1 MKKLIALLAIMMVFV
16 GCTEADNTVSDT
28 SSVQEN
34 KTFTIEA
41 TAFDA
46 IDSIYKDGK
55 LDYDKA
61 KEFIANNTDYVF
73 DPNSYIN
80 NGVDREIYG
89 VAYPY
94 GEEIVNA
101 QRYDSFIENITQKKS
116 DSIAVVSFG
125 YFPYVDVVEY
135 SAENGKYLLTRYNKV
150 SGGYSRN
157 FFSEAEVEIYVNS
170 VYIKG
175 KHFSM
180 RMPRNEKMTPLS
192 IDETETLSSTHISTK
207 IQNYLGD
214 NYKVEYIGKVEGD
227 GYFGEPS
234 EYFYIHTKNPETD
247 EWIMGDTLGISL
259 DLKRVYGGNTLGDK
273 WLYVR

>member
-1 MKKLIALLAIMMVFV
+1 MKKLIALLAIVMVFA

-61 KEFIANNTDYVF
+61 KEFIANNADYVF

-80 NGVDREIYG
+80 NNVDSEIYG

-94 GEEIVNA
+94 GKEIVNA
-101 QRYDSFIENITQKKS
+101 DRYDSFIENATNKKS

-135 SAENGKYLLTRYNKV
+135 SAENERYLLTRYNKV
-150 SGGYSRN
+150 DGGYTRDL
-157 FFSEAEVEIYVNS
+157 FSEAKIEVYENS
-170 VYIKG
+170 AYIKG
-175 KHFSM
+175 EHFSM
-180 RMPRNEKMTPLS
+180 RMPRNEKMTPVS
-192 IDETETLSSTHISTK
+192 TDEAELLSSTHISTK

-214 NYKVEYIGKVEGD
+214 NYKVEYMGQDEG
-227 GYFGEPS
+227 GAYGEPC

-247 EWIMGDTLGISL
+247 EWIMDDTLGISL
-259 DLKRVYGGNTLGDK
+259 DFKRVYGGNALGDK
-273 WLYVR
+273 WQYMK

>member
-1 MKKLIALLAIMMVFV
+1 MKKLVVLLAIVLIFA
-16 GCTEADNTVSDT
+16 GCNEIDETLSGTA
-28 SSVQEN
+28 SVQEN

-55 LDYDKA
+55 LDYDRA
-61 KEFIANNTDYVF
+61 KDFVLNNPDYVF

-80 NGVDREIYG
+80 NGVDKEIYG

-94 GEEIVNA
+94 GKEIVNA
-101 QRYDSFIENITQKKS
+101 ERYDSFIENISNKKS
-116 DSIAVVSFG
+116 DSIAVVYFG

-135 SAENGKYLLTRYNKV
+135 SAENERYFLTRYNKV
-150 SGGYSRN
+150 DSGYSRN
-157 FFSEAEVEIYVNS
+157 FFSEAEATIYENS

-175 KHFSM
+175 EHFSL
-180 RMPRNEKMTPLS
+180 RVPKSAEPTPIS
-192 IDETETLSSTHISTK
+192 IDTTDLSAT

-214 NYKVEYIGKVEGD
+214 SYKVEYIGQVEGD
-227 GYFGEPS
+227 GYFGETC

-247 EWIMGDTLGISL
+247 EWIMDDTLGISL
-259 DLKRVYGGNTLGDK
+259 DFKRVYGGNSLGDK
-273 WLYVR
+273 WQYMK

>member
-1 MKKLIALLAIMMVFV
+1 MKKLIVLLAFVLVFV
-16 GCTEADNTVSDT
+16 GCTEVDNTVSDT
-28 SSVQEN
+28 SSVQES
-34 KTFTIEA
+34 KSFTVEA

-55 LDYDKA
+55 LDYDRA
-61 KEFIANNTDYVF
+61 KDFVLNNPDYVF

-80 NGVDREIYG
+80 NGVDKEIYG

-94 GEEIVNA
+94 GKEIVNA
-101 QRYDSFIENITQKKS
+101 ERYDSFIENISNKKS
-116 DSIAVVSFG
+116 DSIAVVYFG

-135 SAENGKYLLTRYNKV
+135 SAENERYFLTRYNKV
-150 SGGYSRN
+150 DGAYSRN
-157 FFSEAEVEIYVNS
+157 FFSEAEVEIYESS

-175 KHFSM
+175 EHFSV

-192 IDETETLSSTHISTK
+192 IDEAETLSATHISTK
-207 IQNYLGD
+207 VQDYLGD
-214 NYKVEYIGKVEGD
+214 SYKVEYVGTVEGD
-227 GYFGEPS
+227 GYFGETC

-247 EWIMGDTLGISL
+247 EWIMDNTLGVSL
-259 DLKRVYGGNTLGDK
+259 DYKKIYGGNALGSK

>member
-1 MKKLIALLAIMMVFV
+1 MKKLIALLAIVMVFA

-61 KEFIANNTDYVF
+61 KEFIANNADYVF

-80 NGVDREIYG
+80 NNVDSEIYG

-94 GEEIVNA
+94 GKEIVNA
-101 QRYDSFIENITQKKS
+101 DRYDSFIENATNKKS

-125 YFPYVDVVEY
+125 Y
-135 SAENGKYLLTRYNKV
+135 STIGSV
-150 SGGYSRN
+150 SG
-157 FFSEAEVEIYVNS
+157 
-170 VYIKG
+170 
-175 KHFSM
+175 
-180 RMPRNEKMTPLS
+180 
-192 IDETETLSSTHISTK
+192 ISTK
-207 IQNYLGD
+207 GSS
-214 NYKVEYIGKVEGD
+214 
-227 GYFGEPS
+227 FSP
-234 EYFYIHTKNPETD
+234 
-247 EWIMGDTLGISL
+247 
-259 DLKRVYGGNTLGDK
+259 
-273 WLYVR
+273 